1 MKLSKELKIGIITI
15 ITLIGFFMLFNFLKG
30 QNIFSS
36 GRLFTVKFENVN
48 GLAPSKPVS
57 INGLRVGQ
65 VKEIKIIDT
74 AKPIYFEVVIS
85 VEKNIQFSKQTV
97 AEIYEP
103 GIMSGP
109 EIRLLLDYGSD
120 VAKDGDF

>member
-1 MKLSKELKIGIITI
+1 
-15 ITLIGFFMLFNFLKG
+15 MLFNFLKG

-36 GRLFTVKFENVN
+36 GRLFTVKYENVS

-57 INGLRVGQ
+57 VNGLRVGQ

-85 VEKNIQFSKQTV
+85 VEKDIQF
-97 AEIYEP
+97 Y
-103 GIMSGP
+103 
-109 EIRLLLDYGSD
+109 
-120 VAKDGDF
+120 

>member
-1 MKLSKELKIGIITI
+1 MKLSKEFKIGIITLL
-15 ITLIGFFMLFNFLKG
+15 TLVGFFMLFNFLKG

-36 GRLFTVKFENVN
+36 GRLFTVKYENVN

-57 INGLRVGQ
+57 VNGLRVGQ

-85 VEKNIQFSKQTV
+85 VEKDIEFSKKTV
-97 AEIYEP
+97 A
-103 GIMSGP
+103 
-109 EIRLLLDYGSD
+109 
-120 VAKDGDF
+120 